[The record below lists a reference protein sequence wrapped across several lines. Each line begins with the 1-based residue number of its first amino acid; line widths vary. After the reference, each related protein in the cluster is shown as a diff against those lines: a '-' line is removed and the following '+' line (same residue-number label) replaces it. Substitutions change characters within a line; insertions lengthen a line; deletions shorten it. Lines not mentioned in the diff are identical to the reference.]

1 MYKSVFTFEVD
12 PAKQGEY
19 LKVTAEKIKPYWE
32 THGCQSYNVWQMDGG
47 NTFIKEM
54 LFEDVEEKD
63 KLFGFEDD
71 EADAMRKLWRSFMD
85 DYTLKFYIQ
94 KV

>member
-1 MYKSVFTFEVD
+1 MYKTVFTFDVD
-12 PAKQGEY
+12 PAKQEEY

-54 LFEDVEEKD
+54 LFEDVESKD
-63 KLFGFEDD
+63 KLFGLEE
-71 EADAMRKLWRSFMD
+71 EAAVSMRKLWRSFMT
-85 DYTLKFYIQ
+85 DYTLKTYIRR
-94 KV
+94 V